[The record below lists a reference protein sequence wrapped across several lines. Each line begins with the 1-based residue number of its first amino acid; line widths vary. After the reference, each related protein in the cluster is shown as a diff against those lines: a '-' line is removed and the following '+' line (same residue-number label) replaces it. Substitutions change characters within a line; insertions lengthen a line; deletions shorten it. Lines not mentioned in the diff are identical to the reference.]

1 MSLVRLLSSGR
12 SLIGFKDEEGRYRM
26 TNQRL
31 LPKFGSVKNPFHP
44 GNPPA
49 QMRLATPPVTES
61 CAVPTASRTAS
72 EWTRRLQVA
81 VRTAESKLQIYLGH
95 VRRTLTGWSGW
106 LRRRLGRMFTRRDK
120 NAAGAAVPQLAR
132 PPIQSELSL
141 ERVRVLRNDL
151 SDVDLEIVPVKFPVQ
166 SPNASP
172 VLHPAAKTESS
183 GLAWSRATMR
193 FLRVG
198 KV

>member
-1 MSLVRLLSSGR
+1 M
-12 SLIGFKDEEGRYRM
+12 IGFKDEEGRYRM

-31 LPKFGSVKNPFHP
+31 LPKFGSVKNPFRP
-44 GNPPA
+44 GNLPA

-61 CAVPTASRTAS
+61 CAVLAANRPAA
-72 EWTRRLQVA
+72 EEPRRLQAA
-81 VRTAESKLQIYLGH
+81 VKIAQSKLQIYIGN
-95 VRRTLTGWSGW
+95 VRRTLHGWAEW
-106 LRRRLGRMFTRRDK
+106 LQKRLGRLLARRDK
-120 NAAGAAVPQLAR
+120 NTARAAVPQLAR

-172 VLHPAAKTESS
+172 ALHPAAKTESS